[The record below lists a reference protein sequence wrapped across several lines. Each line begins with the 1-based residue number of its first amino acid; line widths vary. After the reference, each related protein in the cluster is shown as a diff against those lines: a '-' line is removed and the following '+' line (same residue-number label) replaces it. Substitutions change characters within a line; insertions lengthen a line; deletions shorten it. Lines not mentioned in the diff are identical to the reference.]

1 MGESRV
7 NFSKV
12 IKGTQEPFKATIYV
26 ESLGGGDHGCT
37 LTELEFKGKKKIE
50 GLEENLKLQEP
61 IKYTPESKTASS
73 GAAGKVEEEDEDEE
87 EDDRDFERTFVSR
100 GGGVTAGGDDEEE
113 GEEEY
118 TVHWEKL
125 AFKQFGKGDNVHE
138 DMAWISLGKKGE
150 NVLAT
155 ENWKD

>member
-26 ESLGGGDHGCT
+26 EKLGGGDYDCT
-37 LTELEFKGKKKIE
+37 LNKVKFRGKKKID
-50 GLEENLKLQEP
+50 GLEQNLKLQEP

-73 GAAGKVEEEDEDEE
+73 GTAGKVEEDDEDEE
-87 EDDRDFERTFVSR
+87 EDDRDFEPTFVSP
-100 GGGVTAGGDDEEE
+100 GGGVTAGEDDEEE
-113 GEEEY
+113 GEEAY

-125 AFKQFGKGDNVHE
+125 IFKQFGNGHDVQE
-138 DMAWISLGKKGE
+138 EIAWVSLGKKGE
-150 NVLAT
+150 NILTT

>member
-26 ESLGGGDHGCT
+26 ENLGGGDYDCT
-37 LTELEFKGKKKIE
+37 LTELEFKGKKKID
-50 GLEENLKLQEP
+50 GLEQNLKLQEP

-73 GAAGKVEEEDEDEE
+73 GTTGKVEEDDEDEE

-125 AFKQFGKGDNVHE
+125 VFKQFGNGSDVQE
-138 DMAWISLGKKGE
+138 EMAWISLGKKGE
-150 NVLAT
+150 NVLTT

>member
-12 IKGTQEPFKATIYV
+12 IKGTQKPFKATIYV
-26 ESLGGGDHGCT
+26 ERLGVDDYDCT
-37 LTELEFKGKKKIE
+37 LTELELEGKKKID
-50 GLEENLKLQEP
+50 GLEHNLKLQEP

-73 GAAGKVEEEDEDEE
+73 GAVGKQEEDEE
-87 EDDRDFERTFVSR
+87 EDDRDFEQTFVSLR
-100 GGGVTAGGDDEEE
+100 GRTTAGGDDEE

-118 TVHWEKL
+118 TFDWGKL
-125 AFKQFGKGDNVHE
+125 IFKQFGNGPEVQE
-138 DMAWISLGKKGE
+138 EMAWVSLGKKGE
-150 NVLAT
+150 NVLST